1 MKKKVKEMKKLFC
14 TALRD
19 GGAHVTSILLTT
31 VFSCLISCCEHFD
44 FAHARCH
51 HHCDSIFSLKELNEE
66 TRVGAEAFS
75 VQKSFSVEFVIPL
88 LFLQQ

>member
-1 MKKKVKEMKKLFC
+1 VKKKVKEMKKLLC

-31 VFSCLISCCEHFD
+31 VFSCLISCCFD

-51 HHCDSIFSLKELNEE
+51 HHRYSIFSLLEG
-66 TRVGAEAFS
+66 TH
-75 VQKSFSVEFVIPL
+75 
-88 LFLQQ
+88 

>member
-1 MKKKVKEMKKLFC
+1 MFSVKRFWVSVKKKVKEMKKLFC
-14 TALRD
+14 TALRG

-51 HHCDSIFSLKELNEE
+51 HHRYSIFSLLEG
-66 TRVGAEAFS
+66 TH
-75 VQKSFSVEFVIPL
+75 
-88 LFLQQ
+88 

>member
-1 MKKKVKEMKKLFC
+1 MKKLFC

-51 HHCDSIFSLKELNEE
+51 HHRYSISHYLKELTEE
-66 TRVGAEAFS
+66 TRVEAAIFCPE
-75 VQKSFSVEFVIPL
+75 EF
-88 LFLQQ
+88 FCSEEFFC